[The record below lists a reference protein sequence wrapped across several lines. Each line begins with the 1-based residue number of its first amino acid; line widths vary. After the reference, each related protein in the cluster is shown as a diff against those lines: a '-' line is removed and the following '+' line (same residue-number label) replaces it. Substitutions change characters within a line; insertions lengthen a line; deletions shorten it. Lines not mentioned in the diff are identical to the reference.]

1 MKRLVCGY
9 DVSGTIEN
17 LADGQVKLVAGGQ
30 AGELKELM
38 QAVRDSGMG
47 PMIRDEQVSWSEAIG
62 DFVGFEIV
70 R

>member
-17 LADGQVKLVAGGQ
+17 LADGQVKLVAEGQ
-30 AGELKELM
+30 ESELKELM

-47 PMIRDEQVSWSEAIG
+47 PMIRNEQESWSEPLG
-62 DFVGFEIV
+62 DFIGFEIV

>member
-17 LADGQVKLVAGGQ
+17 LAGGQVKLVAEGQ